1 EGDSFAALMG
11 DDPDLSRNDEMQAAR
26 LFARLDE
33 LVARL
38 EDARFEVLD
47 QGGALAGWD
56 RQHDGGRPAEVRH
69 GLPSAMRRELGGDFR
84 VFLDDGLE
92 ILALGDEQNRGAR
105 RDHTGGPGKLGEE
118 RHFTEECAASEA
130 RDDDG
135 LSVGIGGA
143 PRDFELTA
151 SDDV

>member
-1 EGDSFAALMG
+1 
-11 DDPDLSRNDEMQAAR
+11 DD
-26 LFARLDE
+26 
-33 LVARL
+33 
-38 EDARFEVLD
+38 
-47 QGGALAGWD
+47 
-56 RQHDGGRPAEVRH
+56 
-69 GLPSAMRRELGGDFR
+69 
-84 VFLDDGLE
+84 LE

-151 SDDV
+151 SDDVRGRLLLTLADHGVARGDGQGLEGRQQIVECLFAEGAEEGQRRDSRWTLV